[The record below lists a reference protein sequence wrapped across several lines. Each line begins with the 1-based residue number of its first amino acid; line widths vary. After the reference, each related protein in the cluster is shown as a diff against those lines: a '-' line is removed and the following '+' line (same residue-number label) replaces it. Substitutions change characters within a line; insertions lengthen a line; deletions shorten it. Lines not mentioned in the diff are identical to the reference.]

1 MGTMTKIPDGIT
13 PPPPPSN
20 IHVAVGKPYGEH
32 QRGDHE
38 YIILVQGTG
47 LIYRPSG
54 ATTCN

>member
-1 MGTMTKIPDGIT
+1 MTKVPDGVT

-20 IHVAVGKPYGEH
+20 IHVVVGKPYGEH

-38 YIILVQGTG
+38 YVILVQGTG